1 MKKDRKKPV
10 SWPEGKMFQ
19 LSPYN
24 NMLSA
29 NLHMGKHRLDLSRRT
44 RKIIDNTKDMIF
56 LMRFNQ
62 EAYIPEA

>member
-1 MKKDRKKPV
+1 
-10 SWPEGKMFQ
+10 MFQ